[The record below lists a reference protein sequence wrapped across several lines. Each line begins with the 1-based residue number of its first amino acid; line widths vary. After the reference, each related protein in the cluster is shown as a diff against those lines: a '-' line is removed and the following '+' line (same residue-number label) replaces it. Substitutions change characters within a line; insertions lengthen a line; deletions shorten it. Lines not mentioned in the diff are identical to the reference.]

1 MLGDLAR
8 VGAPSSQAIE
18 VVGSSA
24 ECTRCRV
31 IADNRDELVA
41 WLRDSIY
48 ACWPAVLWVESLP
61 PDHGLDRA
69 WAICTRSDWM
79 LWLTKYLD
87 IPDDVMR
94 FIACDCA
101 RTVLHLVP
109 RGEERP
115 RLAIETA
122 ERFACCLGTLE
133 ELDELYVASMAARA
147 SADTAPSRAAFDAAC
162 AAAQAASATYG
173 DPRRRRSEWT
183 GNSAA
188 FAVSTAAAAA
198 CGAAAA
204 ASRNSAETS
213 ARAPT
218 AAWDVSRAAH
228 VDIIRRRTAG
238 LLIGKRERK

>member
-1 MLGDLAR
+1 MLLRGSAR
-8 VGAPSSQAIE
+8 FDNASSFMHCLCSATSLVSARHPARRSKLSSTPQNVRGAL
-18 VVGSSA
+18 
-24 ECTRCRV
+24 V

-41 WLRDSIY
+41 WLRSHD

-94 FIACDCA
+94 FIACDFA

-147 SADTAPSRAAFDAAC
+147 AC
-162 AAAQAASATYG
+162 AASEAAA
-173 DPRRRRSEWT
+173 EA
-183 GNSAA
+183 AA
-188 FAVSTAAAAA
+188 FAAAT
-198 CGAAAA
+198 
-204 ASRNSAETS
+204 SRDSAK
-213 ARAPT
+213 AWD
-218 AAWDVSRAAH
+218 AAWDVSRVAH

-238 LLIGKRERK
+238 LTIGRASTPAAASKSRTARYSPLATDLTASHA

>member
-1 MLGDLAR
+1 M
-8 VGAPSSQAIE
+8 
-18 VVGSSA
+18 
-24 ECTRCRV
+24 

-41 WLRDSIY
+41 WLRSFD
-48 ACWPAVLWVESLP
+48 ACWSAVLWVESLP

-94 FIACDCA
+94 FIACDFA

-133 ELDELYVASMAARA
+133 ELDELYVASMAACA
-147 SADTAPSRAAFDAAC
+147 AADIAPSRAAFDAAC
-162 AAAQAASATYG
+162 AASHAASATYG
-173 DPRRRRSEWT
+173 GPSRGSRWTYKDAARAACAASEAAAEA
-183 GNSAA
+183 AA
-188 FAVSTAAAAA
+188 FAAAT
-198 CGAAAA
+198 
-204 ASRNSAETS
+204 SRDSAK
-213 ARAPT
+213 AWD
-218 AAWDVSRAAH
+218 AAWDVSRVAH

-238 LLIGKRERK
+238 LTIGRASTPAAASKSRTARYSPLATDLTASHA